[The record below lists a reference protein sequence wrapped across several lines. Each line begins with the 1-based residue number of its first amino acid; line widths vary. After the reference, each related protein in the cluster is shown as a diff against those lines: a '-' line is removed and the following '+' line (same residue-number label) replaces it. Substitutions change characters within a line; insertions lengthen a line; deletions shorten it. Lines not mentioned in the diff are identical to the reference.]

1 MTPSRSSRARAPSPS
16 PSPPPSLSSGS
27 GSGSSG
33 DDEILFVKRLSPQ
46 AKLPTKG
53 SEFAAGYD
61 LYATEYKCIAA
72 HNYGLVA
79 TGIAM
84 AIPYGYYGR
93 IAARSGLASKTG
105 LMVNAGVID
114 SDYRGE
120 IKVLFNN
127 PTALDVE
134 IQPGDKMAQI
144 VMELIGDFEVEE
156 ITGKDE
162 LPPSDRGEYGFG
174 STGN

>member
-1 MTPSRSSRARAPSPS
+1 MPPRSSRARAPSPS
-16 PSPPPSLSSGS
+16 PSPSLSS
-27 GSGSSG
+27 SSSSSFEE
-33 DDEILFVKRLSPQ
+33 DEILFVKRLSPQ

-53 SEFAAGYD
+53 SEGAAGYD
-61 LYATEYKCIAA
+61 LYATEYKRIAA
-72 HNYGLVA
+72 HNHGLVG
-79 TGIAM
+79 TGISM

-93 IAARSGLASKTG
+93 IAARSGLSVKTG

-144 VMELIGDFEVEE
+144 IMELIGDFDVEE

-162 LPPSDRGEYGFG
+162 LPASDRGEKGFG

>member
-1 MTPSRSSRARAPSPS
+1 M
-16 PSPPPSLSSGS
+16 
-27 GSGSSG
+27 
-33 DDEILFVKRLSPQ
+33 VKRLSPL

-61 LYATEYKCIAA
+61 LYATEYKNIPAFN
-72 HNYGLVA
+72 HGLVG

-84 AIPYGYYGR
+84 AIPYGFYGR
-93 IAARSGLASKTG
+93 IAARSGLSSKTG

-144 VMELIGDFEVEE
+144 IMTLIGDMDLEE
-156 ITGKDE
+156 LSDGEE
-162 LPPSDRGEYGFG
+162 LPASDRGEYGFG
-174 STGN
+174 STSAF